1 MCMILLDKKILS
13 FPSIKKWLDPPGSY
27 KNSTGQKTSNTRQQE
42 ARKNLIDLLTSG
54 MSNLTCYYFNN
65 PRNIQLSAVTSAN
78 SIPHI
83 LRATLTI
90 LRKGYHFFQ
99 YSVSPIIATP
109 KKVFY
114 LRPEN
119 SFKNI

>member
-1 MCMILLDKKILS
+1 MILLEKKILS

-83 LRATLTI
+83 WEQHWLYWEKVTIFSNTL
-90 LRKGYHFFQ
+90 
-99 YSVSPIIATP
+99 
-109 KKVFY
+109 Y
-114 LRPEN
+114 LPL
-119 SFKNI
+119 